1 MKLIIQIPCYNE
13 EKTLHL
19 TYMDLPKHI
28 EGINEI
34 EVLVIDDGSSDKT
47 AELAKTIG
55 VNHIIRFKNN
65 KGLAKAFEAGIH
77 KALELGADIIV
88 NTDGDNQYSG
98 ADIENLVR
106 PIINQEADV
115 VIGDRQ
121 TDSIAH
127 FSFFKKRM
135 QKFGSFIIRKLS
147 KTDVKDVVSGFR
159 AYNRETAMK
168 INIATDFSYTIENVI
183 QLGFL
188 KAKVISV
195 PIKTNKALRKS
206 RLFKNTGSFISQQ
219 LTTIIR
225 AYANYKAI
233 RVFTILGVLIM
244 IPGIAGFIR
253 FLYFYFTVGGEGHI
267 QSLIFSTAFLN
278 GGLLILMIGII
289 ADLISTNRK
298 LLEKLLEFNKKD
310 KWDKTL

>member
-13 EKTLHL
+13 EETLHL
-19 TYMDLPKHI
+19 TYIDLPKKI
-28 EGINEI
+28 DGIDEI
-34 EVLVIDDGSSDKT
+34 ETLVIDDGSSDRT
-47 AELAKTIG
+47 VEIAKSLG
-55 VNHIIRFKNN
+55 VNHIIHFTQN

-77 KALELGADIIV
+77 KSLELGADIIV
-88 NTDGDNQYSG
+88 NTDGDNQYAGS
-98 ADIENLVR
+98 DIEKLVR
-106 PIINQEADV
+106 PILNQEADV

-121 TDSIAH
+121 TDSIKH
-127 FSFFKKRM
+127 FSFLKKRL
-135 QKFGSFIIRKLS
+135 QKLGSFVIRKLS

-159 AYNRETAMK
+159 AYSRETAMK

-195 PIKTNKALRKS
+195 PISTNKQLRKS
-206 RLFKNTGSFISQQ
+206 RLFKNNRSFVSQQ

-233 RVFTILGVLIM
+233 RVFTILGILVM

-253 FLYFYFTVGGEGHI
+253 FLYFYFTIGGEGHI

-278 GGLLILMIGII
+278 GGLLILFIGII
-289 ADLISTNRK
+289 ADLVSTNRK

-310 KWDKTL
+310 KWDKTS

>member
-19 TYMDLPKHI
+19 TYMDLPKQI
-28 EGINEI
+28 QGIDDI

-106 PIINQEADV
+106 PILNQEADV

-121 TDSIAH
+121 TNSIPH

-168 INIATDFSYTIENVI
+168 INIATDFSYTIENII

-195 PIKTNKALRKS
+195 PIKINKELRKS

-233 RVFTILGVLIM
+233 RVFTILGILIM

-253 FLYFYFTVGGEGHI
+253 FLYFYFTVGGAGHI

-310 KWDKTL
+310 KWNKTS

>member
-19 TYMDLPKHI
+19 TYMDLPKQI
-28 EGINEI
+28 QGIDDI
-34 EVLVIDDGSSDKT
+34 EVLVIDDGSNDKT
-47 AELAKTIG
+47 AELAETIG

-98 ADIENLVR
+98 ADIEKLVR
-106 PIINQEADV
+106 PILNQEADV

-121 TDSIAH
+121 TDSIPH

-135 QKFGSFIIRKLS
+135 QKLGSYLIRKLS
-147 KTDVKDVVSGFR
+147 KTDIKDVVSGFR

-195 PIKTNKALRKS
+195 PIETNKALRKS

-233 RVFTILGVLIM
+233 RVFTILGILIM

-310 KWDKTL
+310 KWDKTS